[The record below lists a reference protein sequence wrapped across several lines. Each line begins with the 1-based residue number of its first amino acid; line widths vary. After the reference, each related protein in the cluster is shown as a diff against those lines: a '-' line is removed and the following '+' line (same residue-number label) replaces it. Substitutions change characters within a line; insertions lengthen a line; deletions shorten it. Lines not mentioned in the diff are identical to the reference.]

1 MSATEAVTE
10 PRPSRIPVVR
20 LLVAAAAVVGV
31 VLLGR
36 SLGDELPA
44 LAARIDGFG
53 MWGPFAFI
61 VAYAIATVAFV
72 PGSILTLAAGAIFG
86 IWRGTVIV
94 FFGATIGAA
103 LAFLV
108 ARYMARAAIERR
120 IEGHPR
126 FAAIDGAVGDQGR
139 KIVILLRLSPV
150 FPFNMLNYALGLT
163 RVRFV
168 DYLIASL
175 GMIPGTLLYVYYGRL
190 AGDVAALASGM
201 EVTKGAGYYT
211 VLVIGLVA
219 TIVVTTLV
227 TRAARQALRE
237 LTDDHPDV

>member
-1 MSATEAVTE
+1 MSVTEAAT
-10 PRPSRIPVVR
+10 PSRTGRVPVGR
-20 LLVAAAAVVGV
+20 LLAAGVAGAAIFF
-31 VLLGR
+31 LWR
-36 SLGDELPA
+36 SFGEEIPA
-44 LAARIDGFG
+44 LAERIEGFG
-53 MWGPFAFI
+53 MWGPVVFLS
-61 VAYAIATVAFV
+61 AYAVATVAFV
-72 PGSILTLAAGAIFG
+72 PGSLLTLAAGAVFG

-108 ARYMARAAIERR
+108 ARYLARSAIEKRM
-120 IEGHPR
+120 EGHPR
-126 FAAIDGAVGDQGR
+126 FSAIDRAIGHEGR
-139 KIVILLRLSPV
+139 KIVFLLRLSPV

-175 GMIPGTLLYVYYGRL
+175 GMIPGTLAYVYSGRL
-190 AGDVAALASGM
+190 VGDVAALASGA
-201 EVTKGAGYYT
+201 EVPKSFGSYV